1 MGRNREKQVQD
12 GAKERGDP
20 SGTSKETQFQEEDR
34 GPGLTFYSAMP
45 MFHSEGDKNQLFDA
59 LETTQEPQGVS
70 HIWGGPDKEEKN
82 TLGSVSL

>member
-1 MGRNREKQVQD
+1 MFVAILSARSDGKQQGEAGQD

-45 MFHSEGDKNQLFDA
+45 VFHSEGDKKQLFDA
-59 LETTQEPQGVS
+59 LGTAQEP
-70 HIWGGPDKEEKN
+70 
-82 TLGSVSL
+82 

>member
-1 MGRNREKQVQD
+1 MGRNKEKQAQD

-34 GPGLTFYSAMP
+34 GPYSAMP
-45 MFHSEGDKNQLFDA
+45 VFHSEGDKTQLSDA
-59 LETTQEPQGVS
+59 LETAQEPRGVS
-70 HIWGGPDKEEKN
+70 HIWGGPDKGEKN